1 MAAAKSLIAA
11 GRGATVRALF
21 AAVMR
26 QLKRFI
32 RDAAVRLMRACGSEI
47 RDAETG
53 AVIGRALLVP
63 WRGRIKVI
71 GLETTIRPVF
81 LPQPRLTYWKQELG
95 FTVHPP
101 PDFPRCG
108 KGS

>member
-32 RDAAVRLMRACGSEI
+32 RDAAVRLMRACGSDI